1 MAGDVNR
8 REFLRAGAAAVATAS
23 LPLSQLRANFN
34 PASTADACILLML
47 TGGPSQLDT
56 WDPKPDAPSDIRGAF
71 RSIPTSVP
79 GTQISE
85 LFPRMATLA
94 DRFSLVRTMN
104 HDAAPIHET
113 GFQLVNTGKLF
124 RDGPE
129 WPSVGCVL
137 SYLHGDTESDPPRH
151 YVAPWPKV
159 ETGINVGCGYGPG
172 FLRGLVPWQG
182 DDIGKNCGD
191 EDAVDFFRKHG
202 MADDRYGVNAFGV
215 NCFGA
220 LKSVAKRPGRFITV
234 NQFSTVFDSPSWDC
248 HADRGSLATD
258 LGDYRDTVAPM
269 FDLAFSQLLI
279 DLEDRGLLERTLV
292 VATGEFGRT
301 PRPNA
306 NGGRDHWPGCW
317 TAILAGGG
325 VRGGRIV
332 GTSDAHAAEPKDRP
346 VSPPELVATIYRA
359 LGVSHD
365 ATIPGPDG
373 RPVRVVDAS
382 PIRELF

>member
-23 LPLSQLRANFN
+23 LPLSQLRANTN
-34 PASTADACILLML
+34 PAPTADACIFLML

-56 WDPKPDAPSDIRGAF
+56 WDPKPDAPSDIRGPF
-71 RSIPTSVP
+71 RLIQTTVP

-113 GFQLVNTGKLF
+113 GFQLVNTVRLF

-129 WPSVGCVL
+129 WPSVGSVVSFL
-137 SYLHGDTESDPPRH
+137 RGDKKAEFPPRH
-151 YVAPWPKV
+151 YVVPNTEV
-159 ETGINVGCGYGPG
+159 ETGVRVGRGYGPG
-172 FLRGLVPWQG
+172 FLSSRVPFSYAG
-182 DDIGKNCGD
+182 IGWPD
-191 EDAVDFFRKHG
+191 ETMLAMFSEHYPKV
-202 MADDRYGVNAFGV
+202 DDRYGRSVFGQ
-215 NCFGA
+215 NCGHVVQHLSA
-220 LKSVAKRPGRFITV
+220 NPDRFVTI

-269 FDLAFSQLLI
+269 FDLAFSQLLT
-279 DLEDRGLLERTLV
+279 DLEERGLLERTLV

-301 PRPNA
+301 PRLNS

-325 VRGGRIV
+325 VRGGRVI
-332 GTSDAHAAEPKDRP
+332 GTSDAHAAGPKDRP
-346 VSPPELVATIYRA
+346 VSPQELVATIYRA
-359 LGVSHD
+359 LGIGPA

-373 RPVRVVDAS
+373 SPVRVVDAA
-382 PIRELF
+382 PVHELF